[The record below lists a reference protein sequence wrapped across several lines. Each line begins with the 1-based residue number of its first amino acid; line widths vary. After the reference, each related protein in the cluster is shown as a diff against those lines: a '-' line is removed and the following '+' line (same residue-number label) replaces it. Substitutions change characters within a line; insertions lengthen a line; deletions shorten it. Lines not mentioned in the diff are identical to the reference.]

1 MQPESNYEKALVVHA
16 ASSCTYP
23 ADYYNLMKTIVH
35 PYWAK
40 DPPQHRLSNKEYK
53 TVDHHTAWVPEES
66 LVFKVSRALPYDIIL
81 YRHSRMCCNAPDLW
95 IGKHVLNDE

>member
-66 LVFKVSRALPYDIIL
+66 FVFKVSRALPQ
-81 YRHSRMCCNAPDLW
+81 C
-95 IGKHVLNDE
+95 HVE

>member
-66 LVFKVSRALPYDIIL
+66 LVFKVGRALPHYIIL
-81 YRHSRMCCNAPDLW
+81 YYIDTAGCVAMHLIFGSENMY
-95 IGKHVLNDE
+95 